1 VDGNASLS
9 PAGARPLFAG
19 PGRVFDPSRQ
29 RVDFKVDEFLL
40 ERSEFWLRGRVG
52 QNTVET
58 DRAVFGSP
66 SDFKGLQER
75 RFQFGDG
82 EDVTIIKARNFDEVG
97 DIFFGYRAQD

>member
-1 VDGNASLS
+1 METRRLAPPGPARCLPDLGEFLIHPAS
-9 PAGARPLFAG
+9 G
-19 PGRVFDPSRQ
+19 
-29 RVDFKVDEFLL
+29 VDFKVDEFLL